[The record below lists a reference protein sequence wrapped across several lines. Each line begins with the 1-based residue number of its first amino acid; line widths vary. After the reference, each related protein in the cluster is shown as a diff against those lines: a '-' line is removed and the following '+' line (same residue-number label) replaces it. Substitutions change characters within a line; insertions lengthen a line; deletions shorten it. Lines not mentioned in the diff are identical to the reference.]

1 MILARSSGLPRP
13 AKVIFV
19 PGANLR
25 GEVSHWS
32 SASKVQV
39 PPLLFNAPDNANP
52 AVPVPISSPTPAYR
66 LGPLPFAQPC
76 LIVWQAQLFLTTSA
90 PFTGSAHDTSGDAG
104 GSDYWPPSA
113 ARRTPEHGA

>member
-39 PPLLFNAPDNANP
+39 PPLLFNASENANP
-52 AVPVPISSPTPAYR
+52 ALPVPISSHTTGQTLDQR
-66 LGPLPFAQPC
+66 PFAPP
-76 LIVWQAQLFLTTSA
+76 QLTAGPATLFFHTA
-90 PFTGSAHDTSGDAG
+90 PHHLRSPLAASLATAG
-104 GSDYWPPSA
+104 PP
-113 ARRTPEHGA
+113 T